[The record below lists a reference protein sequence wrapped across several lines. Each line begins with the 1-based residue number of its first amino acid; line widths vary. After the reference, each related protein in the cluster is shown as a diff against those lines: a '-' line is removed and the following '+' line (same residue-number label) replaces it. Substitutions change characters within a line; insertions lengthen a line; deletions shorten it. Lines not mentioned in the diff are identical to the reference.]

1 MLNSNDWQTTYGQ
14 FLIESQALLH
24 KSEECLS
31 HLELIGDD
39 EDAIRCLLAT
49 LDRLASEADRASIE
63 CIADFCRKLVRVL
76 NASASAGSLCQD
88 ALQTLRSCLTLVSW
102 QLELID
108 PTTGELSMDSEE
120 QQELLERL
128 AAISELTEASPD
140 CALK

>member
-49 LDRLASEADRASIE
+49 LDRLAREADRASID

-76 NASASAGSLCQD
+76 DASASAGSLCQD

-102 QLELID
+102 QLEFVD
-108 PTTGELSMDSEE
+108 PNTGELSMDSEE

-128 AAISELTEASPD
+128 AAISELHDASSD